1 MLGLK
6 NLHGLMQRVIVA
18 VLLVVVAA
26 LLRLWPLQNM
36 GTNLPY
42 ITFYPAVTIAALYG
56 GRVSGVLATILS
68 ATYVYLWQSTSNP
81 IFENSVNLEG
91 MAIFFITGILL
102 ASVSEALF
110 RARIAATHAAELTSH
125 EKQRAEEAKLAQQEI
140 VKSEIRFRELFENS
154 PTGMIAVD
162 PKSFHFMQA
171 NLNAQRL
178 YGYSEE
184 ELRSKTVADLTYPE
198 DLEES
203 KKYNERLANGWVDKH
218 FVKKRYLRK
227 DGSYFWAQSSI
238 STLRGSD
245 GEVELFIGSFID
257 ISELESSEE
266 KIAAYVRELEDAM
279 QGTLQAVSRMVEQRD
294 PYTSG
299 HERRVGIIAED
310 IAREMGWPEKKCKEL
325 QMIGLAHDIGKIGIP
340 AEILSKPSK
349 LTDLE
354 YGMIKTHV
362 ERGYEILKDVKFPMP
377 LAEIIFQHHERMDGS
392 GYPRGLKEQEI
403 LPEARIL
410 AVADV
415 LESMASHRPY
425 RPALGV
431 EVALKEIESHR
442 GTLYCANAVDALLR
456 LIRDKG
462 YQLPS

>member
-1 MLGLK
+1 LK
-6 NLHGLMQRVIVA
+6 LKIAHGLLQRVIIA
-18 VLLVVVAA
+18 VLSVVAA
-26 LLRLWPLQNM
+26 VALRFWPLQNM
-36 GTNLPY
+36 GTNLAY
-42 ITFYPAVTIAALYG
+42 VTFFPAVTIAALYG

-68 ATYVYLWQSTSNP
+68 TSFVYFWQYRSNP
-81 IFENSVNLEG
+81 NFEDLVNFEG
-91 MAIFFITGILL
+91 MAMFFITGILI
-102 ASVSEALF
+102 ASVSEAIF
-110 RARIAATHAAELTSH
+110 RARIGETQAMELARH
-125 EKQRAEEAKLAQQEI
+125 ETQLAEEAKLAQQEI
-140 VKSEIRFRELFENS
+140 AIKEARFRELFENS
-154 PTGMIAVD
+154 PTGMVAVD
-162 PKSFHFMQA
+162 PKSFHFIQA
-171 NLNAQRL
+171 NLNAQRM

-184 ELRSKTVADLTYPE
+184 ELRSKTIADLTYPD
-198 DLEES
+198 DLDEA
-203 KKYNERLANGWVDKH
+203 KKYNERLAKGLIDKH

-245 GEVELFIGSFID
+245 GKAELFIGSFID
-257 ISELESSEE
+257 ITELEFSEIT
-266 KIAAYVRELEDAM
+266 IAAYVKQLEDSV
-279 QGTLQAVSRMVEQRD
+279 QGTLLAVSAMVEQRD

-349 LTDLE
+349 LTALE
-354 YGMIKTHV
+354 YELIKTHV
-362 ERGYEILKDVKFPMP
+362 EKGYEILKDVKFPMP
-377 LAEIIFQHHERMDGS
+377 IAEIIFQHHERMDGS
-392 GYPRGLKEQEI
+392 GYPLGLKEQEI

-410 AVADV
+410 AIADV

-431 EVALKEIESHR
+431 EVAIKEIESHR
-442 GTLYCANAVDALLR
+442 GTLYWANAVDALLR

-462 YQLPS
+462 YQLPT